1 MPRPGTDRGL
11 QLVWFKR
18 DLRIADH
25 EPLALA
31 ASRGP
36 VAALYVHEPSL
47 LRSPEFDPCHLDF
60 IQDCLAELRDAL
72 ARIGC
77 PLLIRTGECPEVLQD
92 LHRSYGVRTLW
103 SHEET
108 GLEITYARD
117 RRVGAWCR
125 SQGIEWREIP
135 QCGVIRRLRSRDG
148 WARRWE
154 LRMSRPLVSPPPRV
168 RTLEALRDL
177 TAVAASH
184 PLLARAEL
192 GLPGPRRPEAWRGGE
207 ALAHQTLQSFLRQ
220 RGVDYRRQMSSP
232 VTSFDACSRLS
243 PYLAWGAISLRTVHQ
258 ACESRLR
265 ELRELREPREAG
277 DRADGG
283 LAVDSRW
290 FASLRS
296 FSARLRWHC
305 HFMQKLEDEPRIEF
319 ENFSRAFDGLREQD
333 VDPARLEAWCAGR
346 TGYPMVDA
354 CMRALHAGAWIHF
367 RMRAMLV
374 SFAAHHLWLHW
385 RAFAP
390 YLARQFLDF
399 EPGIHYSQV
408 QMQSGTTGINTL
420 RIYSPVKQALDQ
432 DPEGRFIRRYVP
444 ELEAV
449 PLQYLAQPHTMP
461 ASLQQRTGVLIGRSY
476 PEPIVD
482 HLSAYR
488 AARERIAALRRTPQ
502 ARAEADRVQARYGS
516 RRSGLPQTPR
526 RAAPRPAPRGQPA
539 QLCLWD
545 APEALDDESAR
556 SAGAQHGQER
566 GQQES

>member
-1 MPRPGTDRGL
+1 MPRPPTDRVL

-25 EPLALA
+25 EPLARA

-47 LRSPEFDPCHLDF
+47 LRSPEFDACHLEF
-60 IQDCLAELRDAL
+60 IQDCLAELRDGL

-77 PLLIRTGECPEVLQD
+77 PLLIRTGECVEVLQD
-92 LHRSYGVRTLW
+92 IHRSHGVRTLW

-108 GLEITYARD
+108 GLETTYARD

-125 SQGIEWREIP
+125 SQGIEWRELP
-135 QCGVIRRLRSRDG
+135 QYGVIRRLRSRDG

-154 LRMSRPLVSPPPRV
+154 LRMSRPLVSAPQRV
-168 RTLEALRDL
+168 STIEALRDL

-184 PLLARAEL
+184 PVRCAAEP
-192 GLPGPRRPEAWRGGE
+192 GAAGPRRPEAWRGGE
-207 ALAHQTLQSFLRQ
+207 ALAHQTLHAFLHR
-220 RGVDYRRQMSSP
+220 RGVNYRREMSSP

-258 ACESRLR
+258 ACEARLR
-265 ELRELREPREAG
+265 ELRAAADAG
-277 DRADGG
+277 
-283 LAVDSRW
+283 LPVDSRW
-290 FASLRS
+290 FGSLRS

-319 ENFSRAFDGLREQD
+319 ENFSHAFDGLREQD
-333 VDPARLEAWCAGR
+333 FDTGRFEAWCAGH

-354 CMRALHAGAWIHF
+354 CMRALHAGAWINF

-385 RAFAP
+385 RGFAP

-408 QMQSGTTGINTL
+408 QMQSGTTGINTV
-420 RIYSPVKQALDQ
+420 RIYSPIKQALDQ
-432 DPEGRFIRRYVP
+432 DPEGRFIKRYVP

-449 PLQYLAQPHTMP
+449 PVEYLAQPHTMP
-461 ASLQQRTGVLIGRSY
+461 ASLQQRTGVRIGRSY
-476 PEPIVD
+476 PAPIVE
-482 HLSAYR
+482 HLGAYR

-502 ARAEADRVQARYGS
+502 AREEADRVLARHGS
-516 RRSGLPQTPR
+516 RRSGLPQVPQV
-526 RAAPRPAPRGQPA
+526 PRGQPRPPAARGEAA
-539 QLCLWD
+539 QLSLWQD
-545 APEALDDESAR
+545 QEALDASAR
-556 SAGAQHGQER
+556 SAGAHHGQER